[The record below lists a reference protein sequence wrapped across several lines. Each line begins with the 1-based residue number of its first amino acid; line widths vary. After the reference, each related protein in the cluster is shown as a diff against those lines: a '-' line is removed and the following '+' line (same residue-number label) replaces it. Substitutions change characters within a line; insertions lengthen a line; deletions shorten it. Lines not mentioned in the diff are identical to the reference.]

1 MRWKGREQ
9 SDNIEDRRG
18 MAPAG
23 KVIGGGGLF
32 TLVIALIVMFLGG
45 DPAQVVSQLPQPGQA
60 TTLDQA
66 KLDPEAKEFV
76 SVVLKDTE
84 DVWTKLFA
92 EKGLAYQK
100 PKLVLFSGQVE
111 SACGFAS
118 SAVGPFYCPGDNQV
132 YLDTSFYDDLANR
145 FGAPG
150 EFAKAYVIA
159 HEVGHHIQNL
169 LGTSDQVDALRKR
182 LSQTEFNKV
191 SVRME
196 LQADF
201 LAGVWAHHTQRVK
214 NVLNEQDIRDGLRAA
229 ERIGDDNLQMQA
241 QGHVVP
247 ESFTHGTG
255 EQRMRWFMKGFRTG
269 DMTQGDTFNA
279 SQL

>member
-32 TLVIALIVMFLGG
+32 TLVIALVVMFLGG

-60 TTLDQA
+60 TNLDQS

-92 EKGLAYQK
+92 EKGLQYQK

-132 YLDTSFYDDLANR
+132 YLDTAFYDDLANR

-159 HEVGHHIQNL
+159 HEVGHHVQNL

-182 LSQTEFNKV
+182 LSQSDFNKV

-201 LAGVWAHHTQRVK
+201 FAGVWAHHTQKVK

-247 ESFTHGTG
+247 ESFTHGSG
-255 EQRMRWFMKGFRTG
+255 EQRMRWFMRGFRTG

-279 SQL
+279 TEL